1 LAIGF
6 GLFLRSLILSAARL
20 AIGLIPIYLL
30 VEYVFLEE
38 GKRIIPWSAI
48 ARYSTNERKRLIA
61 IETEGPQRI
70 SILWCC
76 GQMIGVKRCK
86 HFRDTARRRKSHPPP
101 RSRCRLQGY
110 DTKVLLRVVVTPFVG
125 FRGPAEPQHVES
137 ERRRVGGVRVRL
149 HDVTSEDAEY
159 DAVAGSRT
167 GPP

>member
-86 HFRDTARRRKSHPPP
+86 PSEILPGEGSPILH
-101 RSRCRLQGY
+101 
-110 DTKVLLRVVVTPFVG
+110 
-125 FRGPAEPQHVES
+125 RG
-137 ERRRVGGVRVRL
+137 
-149 HDVTSEDAEY
+149 HDV
-159 DAVAGSRT
+159 GSRAMT
-167 GPP
+167 RRCCSGSW